1 VVALTAHAMLGDRQ
15 RFLDAGMDDYLAKPI
30 EEAEL
35 VRVLARWLPLDT
47 VAAADPDQTP
57 ASAVPPAVVPG
68 IDVVAALARVNGK
81 QALLWRLVRDF
92 RQRHGDAA
100 MRMQTL
106 IAGARWQEVRDLAHT
121 LKGVA
126 STLGMD
132 RVAAA
137 AGQLEIAAQSAQGD
151 RLALAELAAGLAEL
165 AGAALPDA
173 APAPHPESAAGAA
186 ADAGWQRL
194 ASALARNSL
203 SAAQEFARLRSACGA
218 ETGQDLEPLG
228 RAIDALDFATAAR
241 LLAQLAP
248 RTTAE

>member
-35 VRVLARWLPLDT
+35 VRVLARWLPLDAEA
-47 VAAADPDQTP
+47 VAA
-57 ASAVPPAVVPG
+57 PPAPAPATAAPVAVAG
-68 IDVVAALARVNGK
+68 IDVAAALARVNGK

-100 MRMQTL
+100 VRMQAL

-126 STLGMD
+126 STLGME

-137 AGQLEIAAQSAQGD
+137 ASQLEIAAQTARGD
-151 RLALAELAAGLAEL
+151 GQALAELAAGLAEL
-165 AGAALPDA
+165 DGAALPDSETL
-173 APAPHPESAAGAA
+173 PVSESAERPAS
-186 ADAGWQRL
+186 DPGWQRL

-203 SAAQEFARLRSACGA
+203 SAAQEFARLRAACGA
-218 ETGQDLEPLG
+218 EPGLDLEPLG